1 MKEWKRERNHKKSL
15 CLEPLE
21 ETHTTTQPCGNHRLL
36 LWSRHKKR
44 IPGKVSAWPSP
55 IKHQIKN
62 ISKALVHFN
71 FKTGAKWSE
80 NLSSPTSNSRLI
92 RRNWLWAG
100 DTYALSPTDMTFKG
114 RDTPSTAVHQGST
127 KVLRQHGASTRQS
140 NLPFSLPHLCV
151 EEVTSSV
158 VP

>member
-100 DTYALSPTDMTFKG
+100 DTYAPLTWLSKG
-114 RDTPSTAVHQGST
+114 ETHRAQLYTRAAPRCWDSMGLRLDNLTYPSPFPIS
-127 KVLRQHGASTRQS
+127 VLKK
-140 NLPFSLPHLCV
+140 
-151 EEVTSSV
+151 
-158 VP
+158 